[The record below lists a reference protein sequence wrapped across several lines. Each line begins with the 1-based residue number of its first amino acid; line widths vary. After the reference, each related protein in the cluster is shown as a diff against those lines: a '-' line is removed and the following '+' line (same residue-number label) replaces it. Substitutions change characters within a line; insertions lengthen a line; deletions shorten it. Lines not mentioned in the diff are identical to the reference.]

1 MMLLTGKVAMVT
13 AAGSGIGRASAMT
26 MAAKGAQVMVTDID
40 LVRADAVVA
49 EIAAAGGIAAS
60 TLCDIGEEAS
70 IRDAIAATEAR
81 FGRLDILHNNAALLS
96 DEAMMSDTDVLNV
109 PVDIWDRTMEVT
121 VRGTMLACRYGVLAM
136 RRAGGGSIINT
147 GSIYG
152 IRAANRMPAYSVS
165 KAAVHMLTEVV
176 ATAHGREGIRCNAV
190 APSMMRT
197 PTLDRLVPREIVAY
211 NEDAALLPRMGG
223 PQDVANM
230 VAFLA
235 SDESSYLSGHV
246 FPVDGGTM
254 AHLPTYGDER
264 RYLEGYRAPL
274 PADADA

>member
-1 MMLLTGKVAMVT
+1 MTTLANKVAMVT
-13 AAGSGIGRASAMT
+13 AGGAGIGRACSLT
-26 MAAKGAQVMVTDID
+26 MAAKGARLVVTD
-40 LVRADAVVA
+40 LH
-49 EIAAAGGIAAS
+49 IAAAETVAAEIIAAGGEAIAVR
-60 TLCDIGEEAS
+60 CDIGDETSISDAVAAAEAH
-70 IRDAIAATEAR
+70 
-81 FGRLDILHNNAALLS
+81 FGRLDILHNNAAMLS
-96 DEAMMSDTDVLNV
+96 DEALALDGDILSVPMDV
-109 PVDIWDRTMEVT
+109 WDRTMEVT
-121 VRGTMLACRYGVLAM
+121 VRGTLLGCRYGVLAM

-152 IRAANRMPAYSVS
+152 LRAANRMPAYSVS

-197 PTLDRLVPREIVAY
+197 PTLDRLVPRAIVDY
-211 NEDAALLPRMGG
+211 NEDAALLPRMGV
-223 PQDVANM
+223 PQDVASM

-235 SDESSYLSGHV
+235 SDEASYLTGHV

-264 RYLEGYRAPL
+264 RFLEGVNR
-274 PADADA
+274 

>member
-1 MMLLTGKVAMVT
+1 MTQLTGKAAMVT
-13 AAGSGIGRASAMT
+13 AAGAGIGRAAAMT
-26 MAAKGAQVMVTDID
+26 MAARGAEVMVTDID
-40 LVRADAVVA
+40 IDRAQAVA
-49 EIAAAGGIAAS
+49 DEIVTAGGTAAA
-60 TLCDIGEEAS
+60 TLCDIGEETS
-70 IRDAIAATEAR
+70 IRDAVAATEAR
-81 FGRLDILHNNAALLS
+81 FGKLDVLHNNAALLS
-96 DEAMMSDTDVLNV
+96 DEALATDTDILGV
-109 PVDIWDRTMEVT
+109 PVHIWDRTMEVT

-152 IRAANRMPAYSVS
+152 IRAANRMPAYSIS

-197 PTLDRLVPREIVAY
+197 PTLERLAPRAIIDY
-211 NEDAALLPRMGG
+211 NEDAALLPRMGL

-235 SDESSYLSGHV
+235 SDDAAYLSGHV

-264 RYLEGYRAPL
+264 RFLESQSQRA
-274 PADADA
+274 

>member
-1 MMLLTGKVAMVT
+1 MNKMLLDGKVAMVT
-13 AAGSGIGRASAMT
+13 AAGSGIGRASALT
-26 MAAKGAQVMVTDID
+26 MAARGAQLMVTDID
-40 LVRADAVVA
+40 LARAEAVVA
-49 EIAAAGGIAAS
+49 EIVEAGGSAAS
-60 TLCDIGEEAS
+60 TLCDIGDEAS

-96 DEAMMSDTDVLNV
+96 DEALASDNDVLNV

-152 IRAANRMPAYSVS
+152 LRAANRMPAYSVS

-223 PQDVANM
+223 PQDVAEM

-235 SDESSYLSGHV
+235 SDAASYLTGHV

-264 RYLEGYRAPL
+264 RFLESVQQA
-274 PADADA
+274 

>member
-1 MMLLTGKVAMVT
+1 MTLLTGKVAMVT

-26 MAAKGAQVMVTDID
+26 MAGKGAQVMVTDID
-40 LVRADAVVA
+40 LARADAVVA
-49 EIAAAGGIAAS
+49 EIAAAGGIAVS

-96 DEAMMSDTDVLNV
+96 DEAMMGDTDVLNV

-274 PADADA
+274 AAGADA